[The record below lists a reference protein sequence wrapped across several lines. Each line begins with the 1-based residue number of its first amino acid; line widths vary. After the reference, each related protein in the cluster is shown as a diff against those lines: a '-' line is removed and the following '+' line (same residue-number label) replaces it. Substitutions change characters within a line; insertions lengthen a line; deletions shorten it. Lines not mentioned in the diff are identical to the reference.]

1 MLRRKMSRDDPYF
14 LCDQIVTVY
23 REKDGKIIRT
33 VYERAFLDF
42 RKNLNVDKS
51 GSWETNSFLLVI
63 PGEEQAV
70 FVNDRVLLGKGPEI
84 TDAAKWKS
92 FLPSSVPGLVVV
104 KFADP
109 KYLAG
114 KLVHTEAGG

>member
-1 MLRRKMSRDDPYF
+1 MLRRKISRDDPYF
-14 LCDQIVTVY
+14 LCDQKVTVY

-63 PGEEQAV
+63 PGSEQSV
-70 FVNDRVLLGKGPEI
+70 FVKDRVLLGEGPEI
-84 TDAAKWKS
+84 SDAVQWKN
-92 FLPSSVPGLVVV
+92 FQPANVPGLVVV

-109 KYLAG
+109 KYLGG

>member
-70 FVNDRVLLGKGPEI
+70 FVNDRVLLGEGPEI
-84 TDAAKWKS
+84 TDAARWKS